1 MFFFLN
7 FLIFFPLLL
16 FHSSFLSISIH
27 STGVKT
33 PTTMDLITE
42 EPSTRQVTVANIAA
56 HGQSIRAFKSHLLSD
71 HSYDHNG
78 ISLSDQMRL
87 VSERLVLWTSLHL
100 PTLHYL
106 YGFENVL
113 LPPSDPSMNQYKRKN
128 LMRWAGKAR
137 LQRKVRRQK
146 QRRIK
151 RNPNIKIHEEIRD
164 NRAFAAM
171 KRKGAI
177 TTTTN
182 SSTSKNNSTSTSTS
196 TSNADV
202 LPVIR
207 VGVVCESLDPYLYT
221 IHSPV
226 SQHIRALLIATVSRF
241 HVTVYVPQWHH
252 NGHYSGGDLDD
263 LKKRFYANV
272 LPKMMDD
279 YATMTKLGELS
290 VQVRIN
296 CLLDCFFFFWASAS
310 DSIFF
315 LSFSLSL
322 SLSLSLSFPHRIVF
336 S

>member
-296 CLLDCFFFFWASAS
+296 CLLDCFFFFLGEC
-310 DSIFF
+310 I
-315 LSFSLSL
+315 
-322 SLSLSLSFPHRIVF
+322 
-336 S
+336 